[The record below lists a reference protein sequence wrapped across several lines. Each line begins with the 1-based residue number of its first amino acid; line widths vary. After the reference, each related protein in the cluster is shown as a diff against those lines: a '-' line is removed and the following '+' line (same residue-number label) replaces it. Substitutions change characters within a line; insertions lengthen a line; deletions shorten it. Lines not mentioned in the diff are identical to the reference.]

1 MLDTTDV
8 LVALGLTAAARS
20 AAADPRTPPDPSQ
33 KVVLEAF
40 DWEPATLEHLA
51 VRTGMRLPDLA
62 LALEGLLAD
71 GWVAADGGW
80 YERVSP

>member
-1 MLDTTDV
+1 MAD
-8 LVALGLTAAARS
+8 
-20 AAADPRTPPDPSQ
+20 DPRTPPDPVQ
-33 KVVLEAF
+33 KVVLQAF

-62 LALEGLLAD
+62 LTLEGLLAA
-71 GWVAADGGW
+71 GWVAVDGGW